1 MEDKEA
7 KSILE
12 ALLFISGEP
21 LTVEILKNILE
32 INSDEVKRIIVE
44 LINEYQLKNP
54 GLLITEVAGGV
65 QMVTNPACAPW
76 VKKLL
81 ATALPT
87 RLSQQSLE
95 TMAIVAYKQPIIKA
109 EIEVLRGVNSDGV
122 LKTLLERRLVKI
134 LGRKEVPGRPLIY
147 GTTKEF
153 LQYFGLKDLAELPT
167 LKEFQDVEGIES
179 PQVTE
184 QREETP
190 ERNENP
196 SPHVSQE

>member
-153 LQYFGLKDLAELPT
+153 LQYFGLKNLAELPT
-167 LKEFQDVEGIES
+167 LKEFQEVEGIES

-184 QREETP
+184 QKEEIP